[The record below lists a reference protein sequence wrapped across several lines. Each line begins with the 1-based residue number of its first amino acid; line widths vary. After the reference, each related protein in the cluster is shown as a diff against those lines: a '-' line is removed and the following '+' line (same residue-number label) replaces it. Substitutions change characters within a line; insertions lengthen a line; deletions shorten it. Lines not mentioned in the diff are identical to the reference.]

1 MSGMAGFSSSVAGLH
16 AAAAEAAAS
25 AVHVFKLAEGL
36 TGAVQRARLDGL
48 SEEEIACH
56 LSALA
61 NPQIVVRAAL
71 AADGD
76 GKALRLL
83 VASLVAEPGEA
94 VSRERANPDRVIRVI
109 RVMGWG

>member
-1 MSGMAGFSSSVAGLH
+1 MAMFSSSVAGLR
-16 AAAAEAAAS
+16 AAAGEAAAS
-25 AVHVFKLAEGL
+25 ATHLFKLAEGL

-48 SEEEIACH
+48 SEEEIAHH

-61 NPQIVVRAAL
+61 SPQVVVRAAL

-76 GKALRLL
+76 GTALRFL
-83 VASLVAEPGEA
+83 VASLVAEPGETLLRNRT
-94 VSRERANPDRVIRVI
+94 VPDRVI

>member
-1 MSGMAGFSSSVAGLH
+1 MAPFSSSVAGLR

-25 AVHVFKLAEGL
+25 AVHVFKLTEGL

-48 SEEEIACH
+48 SEEEIAHH

-61 NPQIVVRAAL
+61 SPQVVVRAAL

-76 GKALRLL
+76 GTALRCL
-83 VASLVAEPGEA
+83 VASLVAEPSQPL
-94 VSRERANPDRVIRVI
+94 SRERAIPDRVIRV
-109 RVMGWG
+109 MGSG

>member
-1 MSGMAGFSSSVAGLH
+1 MAGFSSSVAGLR

-25 AVHVFKLAEGL
+25 AIHVFKLAEGL
-36 TGAVQRARLDGL
+36 AGAVQRARLDGL
-48 SEEEIACH
+48 SEEEIARH

-61 NPQIVVRAAL
+61 SPQVVVRAAL

-76 GKALRLL
+76 GMALRFL
-83 VASLVAEPGEA
+83 VASLVAEPGETLL
-94 VSRERANPDRVIRVI
+94 REHTMSDRTI